1 MSQYSR
7 QTATPRATRSTPS
20 QAARF
25 RNGLEALAIGL
36 AFWFTAA
43 IVFGAFR

>member
-1 MSQYSR
+1 MSQFSR
-7 QTATPRATRSTPS
+7 QTATPRATRTASS
-20 QAARF
+20 QAAKF

-43 IVFGAFR
+43 MVFGAFR

>member
-1 MSQYSR
+1 MSHYR
-7 QTATPRATRSTPS
+7 IQTATPRATRAASS

-25 RNGLEALAIGL
+25 RNGLEILAVGL

-43 IVFGAFR
+43 SVLGAFS